1 MRVFALFLILV
12 TASCNLQDTLPSGN
26 VETLALIEINHLD
39 IPEPSG
45 LSLDQSE
52 GFLYCVN
59 DPPNNLVYK
68 MELDGDLVST
78 FPFIGGDL
86 EGVAFDPRDN
96 SVWLVEEGLGELI
109 HLSEQGNEVS
119 RTPIDYPISQTNN
132 GFEGLCYLSDIK
144 GFYALIESN
153 PPAIVHIDSNL
164 VTGESRE
171 IDFATDVSG
180 ICPGRNAD
188 EYLIM
193 SHEDQRLFEWSWSAG
208 VIADYH
214 FDIEQ
219 AEGVAYDS
227 VNGIIYIVCDATS
240 NLYSY
245 ELIER

>member
-1 MRVFALFLILV
+1 M
-12 TASCNLQDTLPSGN
+12 QDSLPPEN
-26 VETLALIEINHLD
+26 AETLSLISTIQLE

-45 LSLDQSE
+45 LSIDESE

-68 MELDGDLVST
+68 MELDGDLVTT

-96 SVWLVEEGLGELI
+96 SIWVVEEGLGELI

-119 RTPIDYPISQTNN
+119 RTPIDYPISQANS

-153 PPAIVHIDSNL
+153 PPAIVRIDSHL
-164 VTGESRE
+164 VTGESKE
-171 IDFATDVSG
+171 FDFSTDVSG
-180 ICPGRNAD
+180 ICSGRKPD
-188 EYLIM
+188 EYFII
-193 SHEDQRLFEWSWSAG
+193 SHEDQRLFEWSWTAG
-208 VIADYH
+208 MISEYQIDVQ
-214 FDIEQ
+214 Q
-219 AEGVAYDS
+219 AEGVAYDA

>member
-1 MRVFALFLILV
+1 MRVFVLFLILI
-12 TASCNLQDTLPSGN
+12 TTSCDLQETLPSEKA
-26 VETLALIEINHLD
+26 ETLTLIDIVQLD

-45 LSLDQSE
+45 LSLDESE

-68 MELDGDLVST
+68 MEMDGNLVTT
-78 FPFIGGDL
+78 FPFRGDDL

-96 SVWLVEEGLGELI
+96 SIWIVEEGRSQLI
-109 HLSEQGNEVS
+109 HLSAVGNELS
-119 RTPIDYPISQTNN
+119 RTDIDFQISDTKN
-132 GFEGLCYLSDIK
+132 GFEGLCYRPVLND
-144 GFYALIESN
+144 FYTIVESN
-153 PPAIVHIDSNL
+153 PTAIVHIDSNL
-164 VTGESRE
+164 VTQASKVL
-171 IDFATDVSG
+171 DFATDVSG
-180 ICPGRNAD
+180 ICPGRNID
-188 EYLIM
+188 EYFIV

-219 AEGVAYDS
+219 AEGVVYSS